1 MQQMTEEMREFFR
14 KQGKKGS
21 RIQKKKVSHADLVKW
36 GKRGSQRMS
45 AEARRERA
53 RKAGLAGAKAR
64 KQRKQA
70 EPPTIAA
77 ERRAS

>member
-1 MQQMTEEMREFFR
+1 MEQMTEQMREFFR

-21 RIQKKKVSHADLVKW
+21 RIQKKKASHADLVKW

-45 AEARRERA
+45 AEERRERA

-64 KQRKQA
+64 KKK
-70 EPPTIAA
+70 AA
-77 ERRAS
+77 AA